1 MTKIKSFFRILWEFM
16 NDPRLE
22 KPLMIAAPIL
32 TLILVGLILLPRA
45 MHRETPPE
53 TVIVEETEP
62 QVMEQATAP
71 EATPQ
76 PTPVPT
82 TEPTPEPTAEALIP
96 LRLTGNSVNRD
107 LYIRVLDQ
115 NGTPVSG
122 HTFRLDIR
130 FPGGQIYSYD
140 TEEDGSSYYLV
151 RLEPGEYQVSMQP
164 FEGYAQPEPIWC
176 TVKAEAQYAP
186 IQDIEDVA
194 DVKDV
199 SEVSQAEVPDD
210 TSNAPEETVAEV
222 IVVPDA
228 EEEQEEVPVLDDEG
242 NQLYTYQFPVG
253 PNGYLLYRGTDIES
267 NVIPI
272 DEDGDDIP
280 EYGMYLVEPEPP
292 EEPVAPAD
300 PEEPEDP
307 ADPEDPEDP
316 GESEEPTEPVQP
328 EPQPYY
334 VSVELY
340 NPDGTPVDTYEV
352 VKIPLTEVVEKR
364 IGWQTID
371 GQEYFIYEDG
381 TMAVGLKRIGGKL
394 YYFNEYGV
402 KASSVGI
409 DVSFYNENINWQA
422 VKAQGID
429 FAIIRV
435 GGRGWASGVL
445 YGDTRT
451 QDYLRGAHSAG
462 VKVGV
467 YFYSTAINPYEAVE
481 EASVALSTIGGIPLD
496 FPIFI
501 DMEYSGDYP
510 DGRADQLTASQRS
523 EIAVA
528 FCETIRNSG
537 YRPGVYASQNYFK
550 SAINYGTVSG
560 YTIWLASYTKDNKLP
575 NFSNRYDIWQFTDRG
590 QVDGM
595 DGGVDMNVIF

>member
-32 TLILVGLILLPRA
+32 TLILVGLILLPRV

-62 QVMEQATAP
+62 QVMEQAAAP

-82 TEPTPEPTAEALIP
+82 TEPAPEPTAEALIP
-96 LRLTGNSVNRD
+96 LQLTGNSVNRD

-164 FEGYAQPEPIWC
+164 FEGYAQPDPIWC
-176 TVKAEAQYAP
+176 TVKAEAQYVP

-210 TSNAPEETVAEV
+210 TSNAPDETVAEV

-267 NVIPI
+267 SVIPV

-280 EYGMYLVEPEPP
+280 EYGMYLVEPEPS
-292 EEPVAPAD
+292 EEPVS
-300 PEEPEDP
+300 PEG
-307 ADPEDPEDP
+307 PEDPEDP
-316 GESEEPTEPVQP
+316 GEDEGPTEPVQP
-328 EPQPYY
+328 ELQPYY

-352 VKIPLTEVVEKR
+352 VMIPLTEVVEKR

-394 YYFNEYGV
+394 YYFNENGV
-402 KASSVGI
+402 KARSVGI

-496 FPIFI
+496 YPIFI

-550 SAINYGTVSG
+550 SAINYGTISG